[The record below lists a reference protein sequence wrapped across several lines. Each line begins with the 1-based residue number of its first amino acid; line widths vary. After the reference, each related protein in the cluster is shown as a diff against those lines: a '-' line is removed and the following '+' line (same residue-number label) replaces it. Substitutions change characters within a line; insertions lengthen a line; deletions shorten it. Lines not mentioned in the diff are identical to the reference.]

1 MIELP
6 DLPYRSVVGIE
17 HRGEAMALE
26 WPSGRGVACRVGNTL
41 TLIVLAPFAL
51 AALAGLLWSAFLSMP
66 HVAFRL
72 APETVIGRSF
82 VLVASAA
89 FLWMYYRAFVQSR
102 RYRGSELLVIDRN
115 AIVHSPSRR
124 VPRFPYA
131 EARAFVE
138 ELKRLSD
145 GAQELVRLGACVF
158 VDKPDVK
165 GSALEGKGSFGI
177 VSVKCDGYDIDMG
190 RRLGHADR
198 AWLAEVLRR
207 WRNAKEGRPA

>member
-26 WPSGRGVACRVGNTL
+26 WRSGRGVASRAANTVA
-41 TLIVLAPFAL
+41 LILLAPFAL
-51 AALAGLLWSAFLSMP
+51 AAVAGILWSAILSMP
-66 HVAFRL
+66 HVAFWL
-72 APETVIGRSF
+72 APETVIGGSI

-89 FLWMYYRAFVQSR
+89 FLWVYCRAFVQSR
-102 RYRGSELLVIDRN
+102 RCRGSELLVIDRN

-158 VDKPDVK
+158 VDRSDVK
-165 GSALEGKGSFGI
+165 GIALEGKGRFGI
-177 VSVKCDGYDIDMG
+177 VSVKCDGFDVDMARG
-190 RRLGHADR
+190 LSHADR
-198 AWLAEVLRR
+198 EWLAAILRR
-207 WRNAKEGRPA
+207 WRDAKEAGGE